1 MRRTLAF
8 LLATA
13 AAPALAEMPPGVSHF
28 TLGNGLEAVVIED
41 HRAPVVVQMLWY
53 KIGSADEVPGK
64 SGLAVTANGG
74 MDNAFT
80 SYDFTTYFQRIAS
93 DRLDLVMGMEA
104 DRMANLRIGEDDW
117 QAERQVVL
125 EERAQRTD
133 SDPRA
138 LFAEER
144 SAVQFYNHPY
154 GRPVIGWRGEMEAL
168 TREDALKWYEDHY
181 APNVAVLV
189 VAGDVTAD
197 EVRALAEK
205 HYGPIPPKPDAP
217 RDARPQEPEQR
228 AERRMTMTDPRVPQP
243 VLTRSVIV
251 PERNPGDQKTAAAL
265 TVLAELL
272 GGSPQTS
279 FLGQRLV
286 LTGQALGVGAWYD
299 GLSVDPTTFAVTM
312 AYAPGTDDAAAEA
325 ALDAAIRDFLVQ
337 GPDPAHLERVKT
349 QLRAARIYERDSA
362 HGRAYDYGQGLAVGL
377 TVGDV
382 NDWPD
387 ILAAVTPEDVR
398 AAAELALGGRAGVTS
413 LLKPAAPGEAAM
425 VQAAAGAGEA
435 APVALTG
442 EATGGPAPA
451 MGDAAGA
458 APADPQ
464 ALGGSTPAV
473 VPDVPSPA
481 ATAPAAPV
489 PADTPHPAQPA
500 PASPAA
506 SVAPLADPA
515 QDPAPEQTR

>member
-1 MRRTLAF
+1 
-8 LLATA
+8 
-13 AAPALAEMPPGVSHF
+13 
-28 TLGNGLEAVVIED
+28 
-41 HRAPVVVQMLWY
+41 
-53 KIGSADEVPGK
+53 
-64 SGLAVTANGG
+64 
-74 MDNAFT
+74 
-80 SYDFTTYFQRIAS
+80 
-93 DRLDLVMGMEA
+93 
-104 DRMANLRIGEDDW
+104 
-117 QAERQVVL
+117 
-125 EERAQRTD
+125 
-133 SDPRA
+133 
-138 LFAEER
+138 
-144 SAVQFYNHPY
+144 
-154 GRPVIGWRGEMEAL
+154 
-168 TREDALKWYEDHY
+168 
-181 APNVAVLV
+181 
-189 VAGDVTAD
+189 
-197 EVRALAEK
+197 
-205 HYGPIPPKPDAP
+205 
-217 RDARPQEPEQR
+217 
-228 AERRMTMTDPRVPQP
+228 MTMTDPRVPQP

-325 ALDAAIRDFLVQ
+325 ALDAAIRDFLAQ

-387 ILAAVTPEDVR
+387 ILAVVTPEDVR

-464 ALGGSTPAV
+464 ALGGSTPAA

-481 ATAPAAPV
+481 ATPPAAPV

-506 SVAPLADPA
+506 SAAPLADPA